1 MYYSGYTEVQQ
12 CLGCEQTMFISE
24 IPLELVVEVALNLF
38 CS

>member
-12 CLGCEQTMFISE
+12 CLGYNQTMFISE
-24 IPLELVVEVALNLF
+24 FSLGLVLGIALNLF